1 MRDDAASRANFRVET
16 VGGPPTWRCPACRA
30 GLRVN
35 DETVWIPEFLDRHGP
50 AGSDGFRACR
60 RKAGRR
66 PPRKTVLSLQVTV
79 GRHPDSRA
87 LMRGPWNE
95 RHQAC

>member
-16 VGGPPTWRCPACRA
+16 VGPPTWRCPACRA

-50 AGSDGFRACR
+50 ARRECWISRPPAGSRPPAAPENGSQPTGD
-60 RKAGRR
+60 RR
-66 PPRKTVLSLQVTV
+66 PPPGLPSVDAR
-79 GRHPDSRA
+79 P
-87 LMRGPWNE
+87 ME
-95 RHQAC
+95 